1 MTLSQECNH
10 AKFGTF
16 SSNGMAI
23 NSGPSAVMETNY
35 ESENYFKSDILAKKQ
50 LIYKYIA
57 ATEIFQQ
64 HYP

>member
-1 MTLSQECNH
+1 
-10 AKFGTF
+10 
-16 SSNGMAI
+16 MAI

-50 LIYKYIA
+50 LIFKYPA

-64 HYP
+64 HYPQV